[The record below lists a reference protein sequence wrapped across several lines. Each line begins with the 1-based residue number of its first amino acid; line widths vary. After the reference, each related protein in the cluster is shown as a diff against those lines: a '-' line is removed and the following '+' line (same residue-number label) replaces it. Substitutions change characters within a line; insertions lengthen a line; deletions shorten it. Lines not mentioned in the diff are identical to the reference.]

1 MLASKEPGP
10 GFKLERRPGAPELQ
24 GQAQFNLSSRRP
36 GSPSAKSLSC
46 RAESESASEPGR
58 CQWPGP

>member
-24 GQAQFNLSSRRP
+24 GQAQFNLSSRQ
-36 GSPSAKSLSC
+36 SPNAKSLSC